1 MNSITIQFQAMVW
14 IYPGKGGWHFL
25 TLPIKISKEVRTI
38 LDKMPRSW
46 GMVPVI
52 AQIGVTNWNTSI
64 FPKKNSIKY
73 VLPLK
78 ADIRKKEKIT
88 VNQKIRVII

>member
-1 MNSITIQFQAMVW
+1 
-14 IYPGKGGWHFL
+14 
-25 TLPIKISKEVRTI
+25 
-38 LDKMPRSW
+38 MPRSW

-64 FPKKNSIKY
+64 FPEKISIKY

-78 ADIRKKEKIT
+78 ADIRKNEKFT
-88 VNQKIRVII
+88 VNQKIRVSITIQF

>member
-1 MNSITIQFQAMVW
+1 
-14 IYPGKGGWHFL
+14 
-25 TLPIKISKEVRTI
+25 
-38 LDKMPRSW
+38 MPRSW

-64 FPKKNSIKY
+64 FPEKNSIKY

-88 VNQKIRVII
+88 VNQKIRVSITIQF